1 MTEGLSTHILSTS
14 PEHWL
19 IRGKSTCSVGSVGA
33 FSPISQ
39 MRKLSSGLIPQSHL
53 TCGPGLGKWPWW
65 PAGWMIA
72 GQGAGDLNR
81 LCPRR
86 KTARKC
92 LERRKSGCQVPPASQ
107 GSKGQSPRAA
117 LGGSKGGAR
126 VAQSA
131 HNGQTSPR
139 LYQVQVHVCAGRCWL
154 YLGHLSTSG
163 SGPWLNSEPVTTRG
177 SYRMDVT
184 PIEGK
189 GVSETN
195 VPWKTTRKFKET
207 LNAYTHTCN

>member
-19 IRGKSTCSVGSVGA
+19 IRGKSTCSIGSVGA

-39 MRKLSSGLIPQSHL
+39 MRKLSSRLIPQSHL

-72 GQGAGDLNR
+72 GQGASDLNR
-81 LCPRR
+81 LSPRR

-92 LERRKSGCQVPPASQ
+92 LERRKWLPSTSSLPGKQ
-107 GSKGQSPRAA
+107 GTEPQSHG
-117 LGGSKGGAR
+117 GGSKGGAR

-139 LYQVQVHVCAGRCWL
+139 IYQVQVHVCAGRCWL

-163 SGPWLNSEPVTTRG
+163 SGPWLNSEPVTTQGMLQNECYSHRNKRCFRNK
-177 SYRMDVT
+177 YPM
-184 PIEGK
+184 
-189 GVSETN
+189 
-195 VPWKTTRKFKET
+195 
-207 LNAYTHTCN
+207 